1 MIYHEEKNKARRRE
15 GVLGAVTGKDA
26 SEGNF

>member
-15 GVLGAVTGKDA
+15 GVLGAVTAKDA